1 MNHEASE
8 RIKILNEKG
17 ILEKKGGAF
26 HTPMEFAVENLFY
39 VAWSS
44 RYVCNNLYSVKRDYL
59 DFYSVIWV
67 LDGQMILFYEGKEY
81 TVKKDEAVLLDF
93 RKPHEYRADGNHLD
107 KWEMVFKGNASQAF
121 YERIA
126 SQWGNKFKVV
136 GRLKETLKSLR
147 EELDS
152 PFPKDDM
159 ISMQIHS
166 IFCRIVDQKSVK
178 LSPPIEEALAFMYA
192 NFQRPMQISEIAGHV
207 ALSRHYFS
215 RRFMKETGRT
225 PYEYL
230 ADIRINA
237 AKEMLT
243 EKALSVAEIA
253 ERCGFVNTSH
263 FTRYFRSKTGQTP
276 AAFRNFFNLKE
287 T

>member
-126 SQWGNKFKVV
+126 SRWGNKFKVV
-136 GRLKETLKSLR
+136 GRL
-147 EELDS
+147 
-152 PFPKDDM
+152 
-159 ISMQIHS
+159 
-166 IFCRIVDQKSVK
+166 
-178 LSPPIEEALAFMYA
+178 
-192 NFQRPMQISEIAGHV
+192 
-207 ALSRHYFS
+207 
-215 RRFMKETGRT
+215 
-225 PYEYL
+225 
-230 ADIRINA
+230 
-237 AKEMLT
+237 
-243 EKALSVAEIA
+243 
-253 ERCGFVNTSH
+253 
-263 FTRYFRSKTGQTP
+263 
-276 AAFRNFFNLKE
+276 
-287 T
+287 